1 MTRPL
6 DNIRVIDLTQAYS
19 GPFCTMQLADLG
31 AEVIKIER
39 PDGDQS
45 RGWRPFK
52 NDWSAY
58 FAGLNRNKYG
68 IVLDLKTEEG
78 KQALRDLIAVSDVL
92 CENYKVGT
100 LEKLGFSYET
110 MQEINPRLI
119 YASVSGYGTGTSYSD
134 RPAYDLVAQAKGGLM
149 KVTGE
154 LGGEPVTTGPA
165 IADSFAGAYM
175 CIGILTALHDRE
187 RTGRGSRVDISM
199 IDSVFSILEN
209 AVVRYTVAG
218 EEPECTGD
226 VGAGAAP
233 FDSFM
238 AKDGKCVIC
247 CATDKL
253 YHKLCDVMG
262 RPDMKTDP
270 RYLTGRSRYE
280 HYHTELKPA
289 IESWTTTKTLAELED
304 ITVQAGIPYSAINS
318 ISTITDSELIRER
331 NMLWEVYQPGM
342 DCNIKFQGCPVKIN
356 DYDDGPIKAAP
367 LLGED
372 SDRVFR
378 DILGYDEETIE
389 KLK

>member
-1 MTRPL
+1 MSRPL
-6 DNIRVIDLTQAYS
+6 DNIRVLDLTQAYS

-31 AEVIKIER
+31 AEVIKIES

-68 IVLDLKTEEG
+68 IVINLKTEEG

-92 CENYKVGT
+92 CENFKVGT
-100 LEKLGFSYET
+100 LERLGFSYQT

-149 KVTGE
+149 TVTGHI
-154 LGGEPVTTGPA
+154 GGEPVTTGPA

-187 RTGRGSRVDISM
+187 RTGKGSRVDISM
-199 IDSVFSILEN
+199 LDTVFSILEN
-209 AVVRYTVAG
+209 AVVRYTVVG
-218 EEPECTGD
+218 DEPGCTGD

-233 FDSFM
+233 FDSYM

-247 CATDKL
+247 CATDRL
-253 YHKLCDVMG
+253 YHRLCDVMG
-262 RPDMKTDP
+262 KPEMKTDP
-270 RYLTGRSRYE
+270 RYLTGRTRYE
-280 HYHTELKPA
+280 HYFTELKPT

-304 ITVQAGIPYSAINS
+304 IMTEAGIPYSAINK
-318 ISTITDSELIRER
+318 ISAITESDLIRQR
-331 NMLWEVYQPGM
+331 NMLWEIYQPGM
-342 DCNIKFQGCPVKIN
+342 DSEIRFQGCPVKI
-356 DYDDGPIKAAP
+356 DTADDSIRKAAP

-372 SDRVFR
+372 SYHVFR
-378 DILGYDEETIE
+378 DLLGYDEAQIE
-389 KLK
+389 KLI